1 MHCRTVSDF
10 SLSVRTKRLPNF
22 SAKIK
27 EEYNLRPCSFGAH
40 PFCQN
45 PINMSL
51 IQFTSSSMPAGG
63 IETF

>member
-22 SAKIK
+22 SAKIE
-27 EEYNLRPCSFGAH
+27 EEYNLRLCSFGAH
-40 PFCQN
+40 PFCQD

-51 IQFTSSSMPAGG
+51 IQFTASMPAGG